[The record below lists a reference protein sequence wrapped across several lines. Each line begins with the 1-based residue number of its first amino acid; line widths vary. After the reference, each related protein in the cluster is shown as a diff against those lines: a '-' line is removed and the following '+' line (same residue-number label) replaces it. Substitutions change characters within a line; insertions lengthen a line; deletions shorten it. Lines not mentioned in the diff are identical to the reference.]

1 MTPLLPLPAVAA
13 HLGVSL
19 RLVQKLTRAAE
30 MQAEVQAGTRKPDD
44 IPPDLGRYLSA
55 NFPRPVRIG
64 RSVRRIRQEEL
75 EQWLK

>member
-19 RLVQKLTRAAE
+19 RMVQKLVRAAE
-30 MQAEVQAGTRKPDD
+30 MQAEVQAGKRRIDD
-44 IPPDLGRYLSA
+44 VPPDLVGYLSA

-64 RSVRRIRQEEL
+64 KSIRRIRQEEL

>member
-19 RLVQKLTRAAE
+19 RMVQKLVRAAE
-30 MQAEVQAGTRKPDD
+30 MQAEVQAGTRRLDD
-44 IPPDLGRYLSA
+44 VPPDLGRYLASG
-55 NFPRPVRIG
+55 FPLPKRIG
-64 RSVRRIRQEEL
+64 KIRRIRAEEL

>member
-30 MQAEVQAGTRKPDD
+30 MQAEVQAGQRRPDD
-44 IPPDLGRYLSA
+44 VPPDLTGYLDSG
-55 NFPRPVRIG
+55 FPAPVRIG
-64 RSVRRIRQEEL
+64 KSIRRIRAEEL

>member
-1 MTPLLPLPAVAA
+1 MPPLLPLPAVAA

-19 RLVQKLTRAAE
+19 RLVQKMVKASEYADEVRAGKR
-30 MQAEVQAGTRKPDD
+30 QHDD
-44 IPPDLGRYLSA
+44 IPPDLIGYLAS

-64 RSVRRIRQEEL
+64 RSVRRIRQEDL

>member
-19 RLVQKLTRAAE
+19 RMVQKLAKSAE
-30 MQAEVQAGTRKPDD
+30 YAAEVQAGKRRADD
-44 IPPDLGRYLSA
+44 VPPDLVGYIDSG
-55 NFPRPVRIG
+55 FPAPVRIG
-64 RSVRRIRQEEL
+64 RSVRRIKAEDL

>member
-19 RLVQKLTRAAE
+19 RLIQKLARAAE
-30 MQAEVQAGTRKPDD
+30 MQAEVRAGTRRHDD
-44 IPPDLGRYLSA
+44 IPPDLVGYLAS

-64 RSVRRIRQEEL
+64 KSIRRIRAEEL